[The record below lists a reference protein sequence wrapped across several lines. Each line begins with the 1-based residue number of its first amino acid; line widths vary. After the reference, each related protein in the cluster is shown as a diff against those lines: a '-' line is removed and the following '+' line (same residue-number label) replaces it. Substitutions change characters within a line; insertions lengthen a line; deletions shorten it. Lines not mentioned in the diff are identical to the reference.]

1 MSLRVIAVAASAAL
15 LASCKSSTDVSP
27 TVTYTATLNGA
38 NEVPARAVTG
48 TGLATFTLKNNL
60 MTYTVV
66 VNGLTGPATA
76 SHIHAGVST
85 CACPVVFPFAV
96 TAVATG
102 TVAGGVIDFTLTTP
116 TGSNIN
122 SDSLMKLFNNGNG
135 YVNVH
140 TAAFPGGEV
149 RGPLVKSQ

>member
-1 MSLRVIAVAASAAL
+1 
-15 LASCKSSTDVSP
+15 
-27 TVTYTATLNGA
+27 
-38 NEVPARAVTG
+38 
-48 TGLATFTLKNNL
+48 
-60 MTYTVV
+60 
-66 VNGLTGPATA
+66 
-76 SHIHAGVST
+76 
-85 CACPVVFPFAV
+85 VVFPFAV
-96 TAVATG
+96 TAVANG